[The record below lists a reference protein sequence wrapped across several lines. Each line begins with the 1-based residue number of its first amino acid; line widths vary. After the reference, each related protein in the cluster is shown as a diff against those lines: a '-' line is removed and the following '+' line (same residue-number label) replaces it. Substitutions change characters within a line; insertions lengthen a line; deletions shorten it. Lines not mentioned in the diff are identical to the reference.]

1 MSPPRQEG
9 RVPPHDLEAETSVRG
24 AILLDQSAIARV
36 LDFLYPED
44 FYRENNGHLYRAAQ
58 NLFREGEPIDN
69 VTLAAELEKL
79 GVLERV
85 GGRAQLA
92 LLQESVPTAANV
104 EYYGRIVKDRAYKRR
119 LITVGSQVTGLGF
132 EESIDAE
139 EAVNQA
145 QSHVYA
151 ISDDRVGGGMER
163 LYDLRKLA
171 MDRIDAQM
179 AAGGGVIGIASGFHD
194 LDRMTNGYKPS
205 DLIVIAGRPSM
216 GKALALDTPIP
227 TPDGWRTMG
236 TLRIADQVF
245 DEAGRP
251 CSVTFATPVM
261 LGHRCY
267 ELLFSDGE
275 RLVADAEDQWSVR
288 TRAARKRRGGSV
300 VLTTEQMAAS
310 GRHSAGRLNYSI
322 PTC

>member
-1 MSPPRQEG
+1 
-9 RVPPHDLEAETSVRG
+9 
-24 AILLDQSAIARV
+24 
-36 LDFLYPED
+36 
-44 FYRENNGHLYRAAQ
+44 
-58 NLFREGEPIDN
+58 
-69 VTLAAELEKL
+69 
-79 GVLERV
+79 
-85 GGRAQLA
+85 
-92 LLQESVPTAANV
+92 
-104 EYYGRIVKDRAYKRR
+104 YYGRIVKDRAYKRR

-163 LYDLRKLA
+163 LYDLLKPA

-216 GKALALDTPIP
+216 GKALALDTPIA

-236 TLRIADQVF
+236 TLRIGDQVF
-245 DEAGRP
+245 DESGRP
-251 CSVTFATPVM
+251 
-261 LGHRCY
+261 
-267 ELLFSDGE
+267 
-275 RLVADAEDQWSVR
+275 
-288 TRAARKRRGGSV
+288 
-300 VLTTEQMAAS
+300 
-310 GRHSAGRLNYSI
+310 
-322 PTC
+322 